1 MNGFIR
7 CLKKLDKGNN
17 KKQNRDLILSG
28 NMMRAILSL
37 AIPVVINS
45 FLQTMYNLTDT
56 YWLGTLGTAELAA
69 INLVTPVQNM
79 VVNFGSGLTVAGSV
93 LIAQYLGAFQ
103 DEEARSMANQIF
115 LAAMM
120 FAGVCA
126 IAINLAT
133 PGIVTW
139 LGADG
144 DTWKYARSYL
154 QLVIL
159 DMPFLYT
166 VNIYAA
172 IHQAQ
177 GDTFRPMLLN
187 FLGIT
192 VNLVLDPLFMVGFKW
207 GVAGAALATIA
218 AKAVPAVIAF
228 ILLHNRLEL
237 IFLQLR
243 KTRFQKEKLMSI
255 LKVGLP
261 TAIGGSTM
269 QLGFLLMSKSVFK
282 YGTQAMA
289 AYGIGNKVN
298 GLISLPSNGIGSAV
312 ATIVGQNMGA
322 KQPERAKEG
331 YLLSMR
337 MIIVFLFAGGMI
349 LSRKPISTAI
359 VSIFSDDREVITMA
373 ADFLSI
379 MAFWVFTNGVYNS
392 TMGLFQGSGHTEVTM
407 AVDVTR
413 LWVFRFATLYV
424 CENIFRMGVRSI
436 WYSVVVSNGISAVI
450 LFLVYLTGYWRKKRI

>member
-144 DTWKYARSYL
+144 DTWK
-154 QLVIL
+154 
-159 DMPFLYT
+159 
-166 VNIYAA
+166 
-172 IHQAQ
+172 
-177 GDTFRPMLLN
+177 
-187 FLGIT
+187 
-192 VNLVLDPLFMVGFKW
+192 
-207 GVAGAALATIA
+207 
-218 AKAVPAVIAF
+218 
-228 ILLHNRLEL
+228 
-237 IFLQLR
+237 
-243 KTRFQKEKLMSI
+243 
-255 LKVGLP
+255 
-261 TAIGGSTM
+261 
-269 QLGFLLMSKSVFK
+269 
-282 YGTQAMA
+282 
-289 AYGIGNKVN
+289 
-298 GLISLPSNGIGSAV
+298 
-312 ATIVGQNMGA
+312 
-322 KQPERAKEG
+322 
-331 YLLSMR
+331 
-337 MIIVFLFAGGMI
+337 
-349 LSRKPISTAI
+349 
-359 VSIFSDDREVITMA
+359 
-373 ADFLSI
+373 
-379 MAFWVFTNGVYNS
+379 
-392 TMGLFQGSGHTEVTM
+392 
-407 AVDVTR
+407 
-413 LWVFRFATLYV
+413 
-424 CENIFRMGVRSI
+424 
-436 WYSVVVSNGISAVI
+436 
-450 LFLVYLTGYWRKKRI
+450 